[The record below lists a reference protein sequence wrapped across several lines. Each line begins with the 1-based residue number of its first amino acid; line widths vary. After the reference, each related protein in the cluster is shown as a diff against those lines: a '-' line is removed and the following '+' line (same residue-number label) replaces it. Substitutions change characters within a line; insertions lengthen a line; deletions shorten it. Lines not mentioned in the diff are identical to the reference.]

1 MWKYLGSGSRP
12 FGRTNNEKKKSDKSA
27 MRMAL
32 WSGRKS
38 ISSRFSKTVGE
49 HVSICPSL
57 INLKRVT
64 VIADTPC
71 KYERSLSCDTFSSVH
86 CDDKAT
92 RQKAEEVGNDFK
104 KQLSLNNA
112 SAHEE
117 DNLLSSSSMSV
128 RACRLINVGPTSD
141 DVSHEEHK
149 SENVAT
155 EEVVFKRPAT
165 PPKVKSEMKTD
176 CALG

>member
-38 ISSRFSKTVGE
+38 ISSRFSKT
-49 HVSICPSL
+49 
-57 INLKRVT
+57 
-64 VIADTPC
+64 
-71 KYERSLSCDTFSSVH
+71 
-86 CDDKAT
+86 AT

-155 EEVVFKRPAT
+155 E
-165 PPKVKSEMKTD
+165 
-176 CALG
+176 